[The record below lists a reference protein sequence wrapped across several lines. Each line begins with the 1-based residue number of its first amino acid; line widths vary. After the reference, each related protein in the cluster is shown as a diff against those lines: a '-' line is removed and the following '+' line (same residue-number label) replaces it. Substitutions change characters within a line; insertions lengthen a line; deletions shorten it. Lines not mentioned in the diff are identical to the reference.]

1 MLVRIRLSHGPRI
14 RRKRGSKRRL
24 ALGFATLLTPAAVAA
39 SVLAIWRIA
48 ADMKLAQAFAIREG
62 LFSHWQVWV
71 VVAIILEGIAIQLT
85 RYGNSGGTEPP
96 TDTSAGGRQRAAS
109 TGDHTS
115 LSNSRQPD
123 PLSGNA
129 ETHGIYN
136 PGRPEKTRLR
146 SR

>member
-71 VVAIILEGIAIQLT
+71 VVAIVLEGITAAERASPASI
-85 RYGNSGGTEPP
+85 R
-96 TDTSAGGRQRAAS
+96 RQRAAS